1 MKHIDGWRLNKR
13 MRSTVSV
20 RSISGA
26 ITKDMVHDVKGSL
39 EDTSPDFMIF
49 HHCANDL
56 NGNSTSEEIA
66 DKILNLAASIK
77 TSKNQ
82 VFVSGLVIR
91 KDKLNKKGNEVN
103 ELLKNKCGIRQ
114 LSFIDNKNIS
124 LGMMKKSGI
133 YLNEYGSTRL
143 VNNFCFSINA
153 SRDEICMGGRNITEK
168 EEPAIAKRVGKN
180 LVFNVNSSNT
190 DRPVNPT
197 VDSIKSLS
205 RNNSAEERAENDV
218 FPSVTAHRLQNAKNV
233 TIGALNVN
241 SLRNKI
247 GAVQE
252 LITNNIDI
260 CLLSETKIDESFPNQ
275 QFNISNY
282 KTFRRDRNKHGG
294 GLLFYINENIPC
306 KLINDQIIPSDI
318 EMIMFEFLVKTRK
331 WLCIGLYKSPSQNE
345 NYFLDI
351 LSNVLSKET
360 CQCENVILI

>member
-1 MKHIDGWRLNKR
+1 
-13 MRSTVSV
+13 
-20 RSISGA
+20 
-26 ITKDMVHDVKGSL
+26 MVA
-39 EDTSPDFMIF
+39 T
-49 HHCANDL
+49 
-56 NGNSTSEEIA
+56 
-66 DKILNLAASIK
+66 
-77 TSKNQ
+77 
-82 VFVSGLVIR
+82 
-91 KDKLNKKGNEVN
+91 
-103 ELLKNKCGIRQ
+103 
-114 LSFIDNKNIS
+114 
-124 LGMMKKSGI
+124 
-133 YLNEYGSTRL
+133 
-143 VNNFCFSINA
+143 
-153 SRDEICMGGRNITEK
+153 
-168 EEPAIAKRVGKN
+168 
-180 LVFNVNSSNT
+180 
-190 DRPVNPT
+190 
-197 VDSIKSLS
+197 
-205 RNNSAEERAENDV
+205 SAENAARAENI
-218 FPSVTAHRLQNAKNV
+218 FPSVTAHRLQNAKKI

-282 KTFRRDRNKHGG
+282 KTFRSDRNKHGE

-306 KLINDQIIPSDI
+306 KLINDEIIPSDI